1 MHLSEEN
8 GLWMGQA
15 RLSSEQQ
22 PIHAT
27 DYLIISIN
35 WVFPQFLD
43 LARVT
48 RGTSLLKSGES
59 KVKAD
64 NRKNTHQNWPHL
76 TLGSI
81 HVTPALGLSF
91 LLNLFT
97 ESSESSEHLHRN
109 NSSFNAFTSHL
120 SLTMGATASYFSLT
134 ASSIPLTPQR
144 SAPPTPQN
152 SSPVTSSAKEL
163 DHDVERIPYPS
174 PESHRNFNELEPY
187 AKEEDDDV
195 YIKDEDMS
203 DVLPSIEEEGEEQA
217 TWRAEHVGDGVMRFY
232 QSSEADSSYDTD
244 EGEAGEIDE
253 SYDANDRYA
262 NLDIGEKRRQ
272 EEQLRAAENPEE
284 DEFDMAA
291 FLQDQVRRGQKMVDH
306 GWNRETVNAYMLIER
321 REREILFPDSWRSQF
336 PQFPADL
343 FSNRC
348 NPDAGLLRALTPNRD
363 TTMKWAITKF
373 LEMAPRVRNSSRPNG
388 HTFYKRRPEGL
399 VEEHIKQYAK
409 MAYKDAGLERD
420 VRKKHIPE
428 LFTFASA
435 IYGTEMEVLE
445 YMILQKLRR
454 RAAQV
459 LDLLRITKA
468 TPSEAVDAAASS
480 IDGRPPTLFAHGGQ
494 YYLYEPPTIYGFVN
508 LKTVCALVAY
518 EPLGTT
524 ITLRQIAVFELH
536 KDVYDVWNCIALALV
551 VIWCRDIMLDLQEVL
566 PEREYDDE
574 EMEVDDEDL

>member
-1 MHLSEEN
+1 MTSKGAPLSTAIAQSRT
-8 GLWMGQA
+8 QA
-15 RLSSEQQ
+15 HDFLRLALNSDDSLVQNKYLHAAKEVLIEIEIATELAKSTNLKELS
-22 PIHAT
+22 PHAT
-27 DYLIISIN
+27 ESDFEN
-35 WVFPQFLD
+35 KDRDQFKIQ
-43 LARVT
+43 AEK
-48 RGTSLLKSGES
+48 GC
-59 KVKAD
+59 
-64 NRKNTHQNWPHL
+64 
-76 TLGSI
+76 
-81 HVTPALGLSF
+81 
-91 LLNLFT
+91 
-97 ESSESSEHLHRN
+97 
-109 NSSFNAFTSHL
+109 
-120 SLTMGATASYFSLT
+120 
-134 ASSIPLTPQR
+134 
-144 SAPPTPQN
+144 
-152 SSPVTSSAKEL
+152 
-163 DHDVERIPYPS
+163 
-174 PESHRNFNELEPY
+174 
-187 AKEEDDDV
+187 EDD
-195 YIKDEDMS
+195 E
-203 DVLPSIEEEGEEQA
+203 EEEEGEEGEEQA
-217 TWRAEHVGDGVMRFY
+217 TRRAEHIKDDVMGFY
-232 QSSEADSSYDTD
+232 QSSEADSSYDSD

-348 NPDAGLLRALTPNRD
+348 SPDAGLLRALTPNRD

-373 LEMAPRVRNSSRPNG
+373 LEIAPRVRNSSRPNG

-420 VRKKHIPE
+420 VRKKRIPE

-435 IYGTEMEVLE
+435 MYGTGMEVLE

-454 RAAQV
+454 RAARV
-459 LDLLRITKA
+459 LDLLHITKA
-468 TPSEAVDAAASS
+468 TPSEAVDAATSS
-480 IDGRPPTLFAHGGQ
+480 IDGRPPTLFAHGDQ

-566 PEREYDDE
+566 PRREYDE
-574 EMEVDDEDL
+574 VEMEVDGEDL